1 MKFGVYGLFDCGIGN
16 ILFASF
22 TLFGEMDLVAQCAII
37 TISIVAQVFTTL
49 LVVFAPM
56 VFDVLGLFFF
66 MKMFFTFVLAFV
78 WYFES
83 HDRFLLSCVLL
94 ELLQKK
100 LQHLFSLALFLLRSP
115 VSDQLLMTCNKP
127 NNEAMKGF
135 RGATR
140 NLACRA
146 LHRPKILTRLFS
158 LCKEDEW
165 QRSW

>member
-1 MKFGVYGLFDCGIGN
+1 MCDHNDQHRGSGLHDALG
-16 ILFASF
+16 
-22 TLFGEMDLVAQCAII
+22 
-37 TISIVAQVFTTL
+37 SIRPT
-49 LVVFAPM
+49 

-100 LQHLFSLALFLLRSP
+100 LQHLFSLALFLARSP

-127 NNEAMKGF
+127 TNEVTKGL
-135 RGATR
+135 RE
-140 NLACRA
+140 
-146 LHRPKILTRLFS
+146 S
-158 LCKEDEW
+158 
-165 QRSW
+165 